1 MLDINLF
8 REKPDIV
15 RKDLE
20 KRGAKEKLK
29 LVDSVIK
36 KDKEWRKLKQEVE
49 QLRNKRNVVS
59 KEIAQLKKENKK
71 VDAKM
76 KEAAAIPKKIEA
88 AEAKQKKIKQEIV
101 SYLMQLP
108 NILHESVPVGKDEDD
123 NAEVRLIGK
132 KPSFNFE
139 VKSHVDIMAE
149 LDLADMERA
158 AKISGARFWF
168 IKGDLALLEMALQ
181 KYAVDFMHRKGFTL
195 LETPMMMSRKAYEGV
210 TDLADFGDVMYK
222 VEDEDLYLI
231 ATSEHPMVAMFQNE
245 IVEEKLPIKICGISS
260 CFRKEAGSHGK
271 DTKGIFRGHQF
282 NKVEQVIV
290 CSPEDSW
297 KLHEELIKNAE
308 EFFQSLGIHCRI
320 VSVCTGDIGAIA
332 AKKYDLEAW
341 MPAQNKYR
349 EVVSCSN
356 CTDFQ
361 ARRLGIRYR
370 TPEGTKLVH
379 TLNSTCVAT
388 SRALVAILENFQNKD
403 GSISIP
409 PVLQPYMNGLIKLG
423 RK

>member
-36 KDKEWRKLKQEVE
+36 KDQEWRKLKQEVE

-88 AEAKQKKIKQEIV
+88 AEAKQNKIKQEIV
-101 SYLMQLP
+101 SHLMQLP

-139 VKSHVDIMAE
+139 VKSHVDVMAQ
-149 LDLADMERA
+149 LGIADMERA

-245 IVEEKLPIKICGISS
+245 IIEEKLPIKLCGISS

-409 PVLQPYMNGLIKLG
+409 PALQPYMNGLIKLG
-423 RK
+423 KK